1 MLRLVAAS
9 GVLLLGGC
17 SGDGESPAPGGPTA
31 TEDGATES
39 PTGDEILLEQVQT
52 ALTRLL
58 GHSRRVARARPSRPL
73 AETLDRLNARLT
85 ARLDAVDADD
95 VPVDRSRPAGSGVVE
110 LWTALLAAH
119 QDVARL
125 AARAASGDLARL
137 LASVGAGLQQDA
149 AALAPG
155 GPPRSRSAAR
165 AGLTSS
171 IGRDLDEP
179 SVLDTVQQVLAGEH
193 AAVYAYGV
201 IGGRSPAAEAGLG
214 RRAYVVHR
222 ARRDALTT
230 AVRAAGAEPVV
241 AEPGYALPVDV
252 ASAAAAQRVGQ
263 QVEDRCSVL
272 YAALVAAAPGSGRT
286 REQAVTALGDAAV
299 RLLAWGGQ
307 PVALPGV
314 QLP

>member
-1 MLRLVAAS
+1 VLRLVAAS
-9 GVLLLGGC
+9 GVLLLGAC
-17 SGDGESPAPGGPTA
+17 SGDRGSPAPGDPTA

-39 PTGDEILLEQVQT
+39 STEDEILLEQVRS
-52 ALTRLL
+52 ALSRLL
-58 GHSRRVARARPSRPL
+58 GQSRGVTRTRPGRQL
-73 AETLDRLNARLT
+73 AETLDRLNSRLV
-85 ARLDAVDADD
+85 ARLDAVDAGD
-95 VPVDRSRPAGSGVVE
+95 VPVESSRTAGSGVVE
-110 LWTALLAAH
+110 LWTAVLAAQ
-119 QDVARL
+119 QDVDRL
-125 AARAASGDLARL
+125 AARADSGDLARL
-137 LASVGAGLQQDA
+137 LASIGAGLQQDA
-149 AALAPG
+149 AALAPSG
-155 GPPRSRSAAR
+155 TPGSRNAAR

-171 IGRDLDEP
+171 IGRDLGEP
-179 SVLDTVQQVLAGEH
+179 SVLDAVQQVLAGEH

-201 IGGRSPAAEAGLG
+201 IGGRGPAAEAGLG

-222 ARRDALTT
+222 ARRDTLTT
-230 AVRAAGAEPVV
+230 AIRALEAEPAV

-252 ASAAAAQRVGQ
+252 ASATAAQRVGQ